1 MGGGGRFLFR
11 IFWTWT
17 SFTKGR
23 SLAGGRTHTHPTP
36 PQTIQIHPPSGPT
49 LFLVSRS
56 MSHGTGSTFNS
67 PTATSTPKS
76 LWQRGQCHG
85 YSLSPV
91 GQVWGPGVS
100 VSRKRLSR
108 FLGWGEVRAAER
120 EPDSSKVATMVP
132 ALNAVTVFEICFGGC
147 IHIEI
152 QMLSNRAPF
161 PGICCFYPQHLG
173 RHHLSHQLE

>member
-1 MGGGGRFLFR
+1 MDFIHEGAQLGWREDP
-11 IFWTWT
+11 
-17 SFTKGR
+17 
-23 SLAGGRTHTHPTP
+23 HTPDPTP
-36 PQTIQIHPPSGPT
+36 NHPNPPT
-49 LFLVSRS
+49 SRS

-161 PGICCFYPQHLG
+161 PGICCFYPQRLG
-173 RHHLSHQLE
+173 RHRLSHQLE